1 MAAPIGM
8 LPRMSGAYEPPDIIG
23 IVLAGGASA
32 RMGEPKQLLRF
43 RGEPL
48 VRKAAAAAAEHCARV
63 IVVTGAIHRP
73 IVEALAGSGAEVIH
87 NDDWREGIATSIRA
101 GVGALPPDTAA
112 CLVCLTDQPRVGA
125 AAIGKLVAAWRGDP
139 RSIAAAHY
147 GGIAGVPAIFP
158 ADFFGR
164 LAALRGDRG
173 ARSLIKGAR
182 DVTVVDLPEAAVDL
196 DTPEDVRNLNGG
208 ARTDGGC

>member
-1 MAAPIGM
+1 M
-8 LPRMSGAYEPPDIIG
+8 LPRMSGPHEPSAITG

-48 VRKAAAAAAEHCARV
+48 VRKAAAAALEHCARV

-73 IVEALAGSGAEVIH
+73 IVAALAGLDAEVVQ
-87 NDDWREGIATSIRA
+87 NDDWREGIASSIRA
-101 GVGALPPDTAA
+101 GVGAMQPHAAA
-112 CLVCLTDQPRVGA
+112 CLLCLTDQPRVGA
-125 AAIGKLVAAWRGDP
+125 AELGKLVEAWRRDP

-158 ADFFGR
+158 ADYFGR
-164 LAALRGDRG
+164 LADLRGDQG
-173 ARSLIKGAR
+173 ARSLIGAAQ

-196 DTPEDVRNLNGG
+196 DTPEDVRRLDDG